1 MTLVP
6 RHLMNLRFH
15 CAGPAS
21 ATATLS
27 IVVPLS
33 QPNATL
39 IDKKMELT
47 CCRENIIREFK
58 KTE

>member
-1 MTLVP
+1 
-6 RHLMNLRFH
+6 MNLRFH
-15 CAGPAS
+15 CVVPAS